1 MTTSIVYHAVA
12 RGITIRS
19 MESRLEGD
27 LDLQGFLGIRDDVP
41 RGYKEIR
48 MVVDIDADG
57 SPEELEEIVKL
68 GPTYSPGYHTITRP
82 VPVSVQL
89 KRYLFPAVPSPTQ
102 PAVFI
107 VILIYNMT
115 SPT

>member
-1 MTTSIVYHAVA
+1 
-12 RGITIRS
+12 

-27 LDLQGFLGIRDDVP
+27 LDLQRFLGIRDDVP

-68 GPTYSPGYHTITRP
+68 GPTYSLVLRP
-82 VPVSVQL
+82 
-89 KRYLFPAVPSPTQ
+89 KSPDI
-102 PAVFI
+102 FI
-107 VILIYNMT
+107 GNLT
-115 SPT
+115 SYAAFSISGQM